1 MKLPKLLE
9 KGYLPVGDG
18 HQIYYEVCGNPRG
31 KPVLSLHGGPG
42 AGFTDK
48 HKLFYNPKKWKMI
61 FFDQRGAGRSGPFA
75 STKANT
81 TQKLVEDCI
90 KILDHVGVKKA
101 VVVGGSWGSTLAL
114 CFAIK
119 HPERVKALVLRGIFL
134 GSKEEIDY
142 FYRGGTQL
150 HNPEAWRRFVNHVP
164 SGKDPVKYYVRKF
177 HSRQSRKYAYE
188 WTYYEM
194 SLMRLEPNMQKAK
207 KEMKPK
213 FYIPMARV
221 ESHYMLRNCFLPR
234 GYILKNAHRIKVPVS
249 IIHGRYDQV
258 CPPESAYLLHKKLP
272 KSRLLFC
279 VAGHSSSDPESSKAM
294 ISEIKRL
301 ERLR

>member
-18 HQIYYEVCGNPRG
+18 HQLYYEVCGNPRG

-61 FFDQRGAGRSGPFA
+61 FFDQRGAGRSKPFA

-81 TQKLVEDCI
+81 TQKLVEDCV
-90 KILDHVGVKKA
+90 KILDHVDVKKA

-119 HPERVKALVLRGIFL
+119 HSERVAALVLRGIYL
-134 GSKEEIDY
+134 GSRKENDY
-142 FYRGGTQL
+142 LYRGGTRL
-150 HNPEAWRRFVNHVP
+150 HNPLEWHRFSSLVP
-164 SGKDPVKYYVRKF
+164 KGKDPIKYYVQKVKSTNVKIRNK
-177 HSRQSRKYAYE
+177 HAYE
-188 WTYYEM
+188 WAFYEM
-194 SLMRLEPNMQKAK
+194 SLLRLKPNTKIIK
-207 KEMKPK
+207 KDMKPK
-213 FYIPMARV
+213 FYVAMASI
-221 ESHYMLRNCFLPR
+221 EGHYMLHDCFLPKD
-234 GYILKNAHRIKVPVS
+234 YILVNAHKIKVPVS
-249 IIHGRYDQV
+249 IIHGRYDVV

-272 KSRLLFC
+272 KSRLQYC
-279 VAGHSSSDPESSKAM
+279 IAGHSSSEPEIIKAM
-294 ISEIKRL
+294 TSEIKKM
-301 ERLR
+301 E